1 MTDPPMRHDLATTL
15 QPFPLP
21 IPSVPML
28 DSLDA
33 LGERLLR
40 RNLPPYGELT
50 GALSASN
57 LWTPSPGPQA
67 AHEAIVRWRGDA
79 GIVRLVPDDDALAAY
94 DGIAEDVGLLNGFR
108 IPVDALLEHDR
119 RKTLVLSTPNGISGR
134 IASVQEIVRL
144 VRHFAQVVMDERL
157 AAFSL
162 RRLTPLV
169 MEWDNVISIQRF
181 PFLIPGETQEFGWI
195 IHPRGLAP
203 PLREHLETVPDATVQ
218 DVLGYGGIDTFRAE
232 RHIGRRKSQ
241 LYRELRK
248 LSIVSVPY
256 PSWSN
261 ALLARVERGNRDDI
275 VRELGQQGILVHA
288 PAQDNLQQHIRVT
301 AVSDAATLALRQA
314 LIDINLDL

>member
-1 MTDPPMRHDLATTL
+1 MTDMPIRHDLSATR
-15 QPFPLP
+15 QPFPFPLP
-21 IPSVPML
+21 TTTPL
-28 DSLDA
+28 DSLGA

-40 RNLPPYGELT
+40 RNLPPYGSQT
-50 GALSASN
+50 GALSADY
-57 LWTPSPGPQA
+57 LWTPTPGIHA
-67 AHEAIVRWRGDA
+67 AHEAIVRWRSA
-79 GIVRLVPDDDALAAY
+79 SGIVRLVPDDDALAAY
-94 DGIAEDVGLLNGFR
+94 DGVAEDVGLLNGFR

-144 VRHFAQVVMDERL
+144 VRHFALVVMDERL

-169 MEWDNVISIQRF
+169 MEWENLISMQHC
-181 PFLIPGETQEFGWI
+181 PFLMPGQTQDFGWV
-195 IHPRGLAP
+195 IHPRTLAAFV
-203 PLREHLETVPDATVQ
+203 REHMEPLPEATIDDA
-218 DVLGYGGIDTFRAE
+218 LRYGGIDTFRAE

-248 LSIVSVPY
+248 MSIVSVPY

-261 ALLARVERGNRDDI
+261 ALLARVERGNRDEI
-275 VRELGQQGILVHA
+275 VQGLEQRGILAYA
-288 PAQDNLQQHIRVT
+288 PTQDNLRQHLRTT

-314 LIDINLDL
+314 LIDINRDL